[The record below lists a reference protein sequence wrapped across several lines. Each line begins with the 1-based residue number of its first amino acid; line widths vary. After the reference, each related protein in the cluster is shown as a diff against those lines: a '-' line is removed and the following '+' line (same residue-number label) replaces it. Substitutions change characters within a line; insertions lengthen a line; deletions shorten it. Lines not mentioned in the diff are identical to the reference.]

1 MTSSGLMSANFLE
14 PLHPNPTLMDNS
26 PIFGVKFVKTEV
38 DMIMLEDGLEYTLN
52 DKGIN
57 VYTDKGKLAVNFDP
71 DRFRPVEVPIMLA
84 DTRKIQKIGVTTEHS
99 LKDIITDQLDYIM
112 K

>member
-1 MTSSGLMSANFLE
+1 
-14 PLHPNPTLMDNS
+14 MDNS
-26 PIFGVKFVKTEV
+26 PIFGVKFDKTEV
-38 DMIMLEDGLEYTLN
+38 DRIMLEEGLEYTIN

-57 VYTDKGKLAVNFDP
+57 VYTDKGKIAVNFNSE
-71 DRFRPVEVPIMLA
+71 RFRPEVPIMLA

-99 LKDIITDQLDYIM
+99 LKDIITDQLDYIL